1 MTSDPAVSKPEKKP
15 KKISI
20 EIDGEKFKVEER
32 SMTVTELLALIDLD
46 AQESYLVELHGHGG
60 QKKFE
65 GADELVKLHDGIR
78 FVSADRAPAEVA

>member
-1 MTSDPAVSKPEKKP
+1 MSTEAVQKPGGKP
-15 KKISI
+15 KKITI

-46 AQESYLVELHGHGG
+46 SEESYLVELHGRGEQTKH
-60 QKKFE
+60 E
-65 GADELVKLHDGIR
+65 GADEEIRLRDGIR